1 MGTGTG
7 TEMGQSKPAWCPGCK
22 YFGYD
27 CNPEPE
33 DYDEPCDAYEETE
46 KGAWIWL

>member
-1 MGTGTG
+1 MA
-7 TEMGQSKPAWCPGCK
+7 TETGQSKPAYCPACK

-27 CNPEPE
+27 CNP
-33 DYDEPCDAYEETE
+33 DEEEYELPCDAFEEVEPE